1 MNFLT
6 GTAIKGLIR
15 NKKMYIA
22 ANFKTKSMFEAL
34 SGIDDIRLNFSDG
47 GLLYMNITL
56 AVIMFGVALEIKFE
70 NFKKLLLNPK
80 SAFLGI
86 FSQFLLLPALT
97 YVLVIL
103 LNPPPSVA
111 MGMILIAACP
121 GGNISNFISSLAKAN
136 VELSVSLTAF
146 ATLAA
151 SFLTPI
157 NFAFWAGRYVKY
169 YERGS
174 DLNIPI
180 HIDFLEMAKIVF
192 ILLGIPLIAG
202 MVFAHYFPKLAH
214 KHLKAVKITSI
225 FLYMTFI
232 VGALW
237 ANLEYIPGY
246 ILPIGVIVLFL
257 NSQTLFTGYLVGTI
271 ARVTIPDRR
280 TLSIETGIQ
289 NSGLALVLIFNPKL
303 FNANGGMA
311 FMAAWWGIWQM
322 VSGIGIAALL
332 SYRKFPEGA
341 RAKLFRPG
349 KMRIGKG

>member
-1 MNFLT
+1 
-6 GTAIKGLIR
+6 
-15 NKKMYIA
+15 
-22 ANFKTKSMFEAL
+22 MFEAL
-34 SGIDDIRLNFSDG
+34 AGIDDIRLNFSDG

-56 AVIMFGVALEIKFE
+56 ACIMFGVALEIKVD
-70 NFKKLLLNPK
+70 NFKRLLKNPK
-80 SAFLGI
+80 SALLGI

-97 YVLVIL
+97 FALVIL

-121 GGNISNFISSLAKAN
+121 GGNISNFISALAKAN
-136 VELSVSLTAF
+136 IELSVSLTAF

-151 SFLTPI
+151 SFLTPL
-157 NFAFWAGRYVKY
+157 NFAFWGGRYVHY
-169 YERGS
+169 YERGGE
-174 DLNIPI
+174 LNIPI
-180 HIDFLEMAKIVF
+180 EIDFLEMARIVF
-192 ILLGIPLIAG
+192 ILLGLPLVLG
-202 MVFAHYFPKLAH
+202 MLFAHYFPRTTK
-214 KHLKAVKITSI
+214 KHLKTVKIVSI

-246 ILPIGVIVLFL
+246 ILPVGVLVLFL
-257 NSQTLFTGYLVGTI
+257 NSQTLFTGYLVATL
-271 ARVTIPDRR
+271 ARTSIPDRR

-322 VSGIGIAALL
+322 ASGIGIAAILGNIKFL
-332 SYRKFPEGA
+332 SESRA
-341 RAKLFRPG
+341 RFFRLQ
-349 KMRIGKG
+349 KRAA